1 MRRLMPVVLWAAGL
15 LVLLEIVGAL
25 ASRPLGFPYP
35 TLGAVSLLIYATVG
49 LLGALRAGFVPGVL
63 GAGLVGLVDGSLG
76 PLGAWFVGPGPLSV
90 TINEPRVF
98 AYRIAVVTA
107 AAMAAGVLGAL
118 AGGWV
123 ERRRA
128 FRNGSRAVSR

>member
-1 MRRLMPVVLWAAGL
+1 MRRLMLVVLCAAGL
-15 LVLLEIVGAL
+15 LVLLKIIGAL

-49 LLGALRAGFVPGVL
+49 LLGALRAGFIPGVL
-63 GAGLVGLVDGSLG
+63 GAGLVGLLDGSLG
-76 PLGAWFVGPGPLSV
+76 PLAAWLVGPGALSV
-90 TINEPRVF
+90 TINEPRIF

-107 AAMAAGVLGAL
+107 TALAAGVVGAL
-118 AGGWV
+118 AGAWV

-128 FRNGSRAVSR
+128 FRSGPRVASR